1 LGNWNLNRNVGDV
14 PFPMACRGRLWWQLV
29 DVTVA
34 GVAGDW
40 DARLRLRLRVIIVI
54 MACAA

>member
-1 LGNWNLNRNVGDV
+1 MNRNVGDV
-14 PFPMACRGRLWWQLV
+14 PFPMACRGWLWWQLV